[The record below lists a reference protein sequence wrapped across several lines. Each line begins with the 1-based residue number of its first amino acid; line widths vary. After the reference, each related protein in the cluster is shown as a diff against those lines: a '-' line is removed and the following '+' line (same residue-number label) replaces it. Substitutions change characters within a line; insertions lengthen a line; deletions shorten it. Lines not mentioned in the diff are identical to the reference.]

1 MKLGSFNGTVEEAK
15 DLFENSGLNLEDYF
29 EPQSR
34 IEIKFLII
42 PGVLLGAALLLLALF
57 ANQCSP
63 TTLTLV
69 YLLGFSGATWL
80 TASTQLR
87 FKNTLATFAVA
98 IGALLMVLVASGI
111 FSPREAAEF
120 VKELNK

>member
-1 MKLGSFNGTVEEAK
+1 MKLGPFNGTTEEVK

-42 PGVLLGAALLLLALF
+42 PAVVLGAALFLLAF
-57 ANQCSP
+57 CANQCSP
-63 TTLTLV
+63 TTLTLI
-69 YLLGFSGATWL
+69 YLLGFSGGTWL
-80 TASTQLR
+80 TTSTQLR

-120 VKELNK
+120 VKELIK